1 MYLPEIF
8 KNLRLII
15 ASHERN
21 HQTAHR
27 YEIVP
32 LFLTYPQFTKFATDL
47 TFFAVLFQHPNFG
60 RPSNWPSFNY
70 TKRHQSIDYFA
81 GILLPFN
88 KNGLSNG
95 TSLNHRN

>member
-8 KNLRLII
+8 KSLRLII

-47 TFFAVLFQHPNFG
+47 TFFAVLF
-60 RPSNWPSFNY
+60 
-70 TKRHQSIDYFA
+70 
-81 GILLPFN
+81 
-88 KNGLSNG
+88 
-95 TSLNHRN
+95 

>member
-47 TFFAVLFQHPNFG
+47 KFFCCIISTSKFWQAVKLAQ
-60 RPSNWPSFNY
+60 
-70 TKRHQSIDYFA
+70 
-81 GILLPFN
+81 L
-88 KNGLSNG
+88 
-95 TSLNHRN
+95 